1 MRQAHLR
8 IEDFLFSIRLND
20 SDHLSTRQNA
30 RIAKVWVTMAN
41 SMVFVALNPDSN
53 YSIHGTLA
61 AT

>member
-8 IEDFLFSIRLND
+8 IEDFLFSIRLHD

-41 SMVFVALNPDSN
+41 SMVFVALNPDGN